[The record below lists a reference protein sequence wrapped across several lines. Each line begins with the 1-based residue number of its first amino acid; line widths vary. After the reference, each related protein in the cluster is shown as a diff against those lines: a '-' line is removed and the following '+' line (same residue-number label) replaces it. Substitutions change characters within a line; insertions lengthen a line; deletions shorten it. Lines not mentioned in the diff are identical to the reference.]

1 VKKERAKGER
11 VKEKK
16 KAAKKPKARNQGT
29 VKFTPADRI
38 LTLPPYLFAAIDKM
52 KQEAIRKGIDI
63 INLGIGDPDL
73 PTPAHVIQRLQQAS
87 TDPRHHQYPSYEGML
102 RFREAVARWY
112 KQRFNVTL
120 DPATE
125 VLTLIGSKE
134 GIGHLPLGMINPG
147 DVALV
152 PSPGYPVYSVA
163 TQFAGGLTHL
173 MPLRASNHFHPD
185 FDAIPASV
193 LKRAKLCFL
202 NYPNNPTA
210 ATTTPDFFREAVAF
224 ARRHG
229 LVIAHD
235 AAYSEIYY
243 DGRRPPSFLE
253 VEGAKEA
260 GVEFHSLS
268 KTFNMTGWRI
278 GFAVGNRD
286 IIAALGKV
294 KSNLDS
300 GVFQAIQE
308 AGIAALESP
317 HEVTDAIRREYQ
329 QRRDLF
335 VPGLQQLG
343 LEVES
348 PSASFYVWARV
359 PKKTRSADYTA
370 RLLQQAG
377 IVTTPGNGF
386 GEAGEGYV
394 RMTMTVPPARL
405 KEALDRMKRL

>member
-1 VKKERAKGER
+1 MKKS
-11 VKEKK
+11 
-16 KAAKKPKARNQGT
+16 GT
-29 VKFTPADRI
+29 FKPADRI
-38 LTLPPYLFAAIDKM
+38 LTLPPYLFAAIDRM
-52 KQEAIRKGIDI
+52 KQEALRKGIDI
-63 INLGIGDPDL
+63 INLGVGDPDL
-73 PTPAHVIQRLQQAS
+73 PTPRHIIERLQQAA

-112 KQRFNVTL
+112 KERFNITL

-134 GIGHLPLGMINPG
+134 GIGHLPLGVLNPG

-152 PSPGYPVYSVA
+152 PSPGYPVYAVA
-163 TQFAGGLTHL
+163 TQFAGGRAHL

-185 FDAIPASV
+185 FDTIPAAV
-193 LKRAKLCFL
+193 LRRAKLCFL

-210 ATTTPDFFREAVAF
+210 ATTTPDFFLQAVAF
-224 ARRHG
+224 ARRHR
-229 LVIAHD
+229 LIIAHD

-243 DGRRPPSFLE
+243 DNRRPPSFLE
-253 VEGAKEA
+253 VEGAREV

-278 GFAVGNRD
+278 GFVVGNRD
-286 IIAALGKV
+286 VIAALGKV

-300 GVFQAIQE
+300 GVFQAVQE

-317 HEVTDAIRREYQ
+317 PQVTEAIRREYQ

-335 VPGLQQLG
+335 VPGLQRLG
-343 LEVES
+343 LEVEL
-348 PSASFYVWARV
+348 PAASFYIWVRV
-359 PKKTRSADYTA
+359 PKRASSAAFTA

-405 KEALDRMKRL
+405 SEALDRIKRL

>member
-1 VKKERAKGER
+1 MKKR
-11 VKEKK
+11 
-16 KAAKKPKARNQGT
+16 KPTAHKPEARNKRQERF
-29 VKFTPADRI
+29 KPAERI
-38 LTLPPYLFAAIDKM
+38 LTLPPYLFAAIDRM

-73 PTPAHVIQRLQQAS
+73 PTPPHIIERLQRAA

-102 RFREAVARWY
+102 QFREAVARWY
-112 KQRFNVTL
+112 KARFNVTL

-134 GIGHLPLGMINPG
+134 GIGHLPLGVLNPG

-152 PSPGYPVYSVA
+152 PSPGYPVYAVA
-163 TQFAGGLTHL
+163 TRFAGGVTHP
-173 MPLRASNHFHPD
+173 MPLRASNRFHPD
-185 FDAIPASV
+185 FGSIPSSI

-210 ATTTPDFFREAVAF
+210 ATTTPGFFVDTVAF

-229 LVIAHD
+229 LILAHD

-243 DGRRPPSFLE
+243 DGRRPPSFLQ
-253 VEGAKEA
+253 VDGAKEV
-260 GVEFHSLS
+260 GIEFHSLS

-278 GFAVGNRD
+278 GFAVGRRD
-286 IIAALGKV
+286 VIAALGKV

-317 HEVTDAIRREYQ
+317 AEVTDAIRWEYQ

-343 LEVES
+343 LEAET
-348 PSASFYVWARV
+348 PAASFYVWIRT
-359 PKKTRSADYTA
+359 PKKVTSAAFTA

-377 IVTTPGNGF
+377 IVSTPGNGF

-405 KEALDRMKRL
+405 ADALDRLKRL